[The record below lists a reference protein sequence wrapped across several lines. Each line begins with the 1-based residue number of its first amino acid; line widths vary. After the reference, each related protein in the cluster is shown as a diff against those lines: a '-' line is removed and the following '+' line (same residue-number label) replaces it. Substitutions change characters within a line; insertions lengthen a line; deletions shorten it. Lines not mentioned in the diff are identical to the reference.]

1 MEATARASRDVAGAR
16 SSARQGGCGGSF
28 PALAGANAS
37 SRFVV
42 GVFHALASAR
52 PQALSRTCGGLARVD
67 HRSRESGQSLAE
79 YALIV
84 ALIVIVAL
92 VALTLFGTQ
101 INDILSMIANQING

>member
-1 MEATARASRDVAGAR
+1 VIVTNR
-16 SSARQGGCGGSF
+16 SGQR
-28 PALAGANAS
+28 
-37 SRFVV
+37 
-42 GVFHALASAR
+42 
-52 PQALSRTCGGLARVD
+52 
-67 HRSRESGQSLAE
+67 GQSLAE

>member
-1 MEATARASRDVAGAR
+1 MQEVWSSVNGSKRD
-16 SSARQGGCGGSF
+16 
-28 PALAGANAS
+28 
-37 SRFVV
+37 
-42 GVFHALASAR
+42 
-52 PQALSRTCGGLARVD
+52 
-67 HRSRESGQSLAE
+67 SGQSLAE